1 MSCTSWNAFSVAD
14 QVEQAIGKPVVTS
27 NQATI
32 WATFRKLG
40 YMQGLSG
47 YGKLLRDGF
56 AVSE

>member
-14 QVEQAIGKPVVTS
+14 QVEQAIERPVVTS

-32 WATFRKLG
+32 WATFRKVG

-56 AVSE
+56 AVLE